1 MTSLVGAVPR
11 RKTIGR
17 RLLATALGLAALCAV
32 ATSAAQARPASTNL
46 SLVAYS
52 TPASAFSKII
62 PAFQATPAGKDV
74 TFKQSYGASGSQA
87 AAVHN
92 GLSADVVNLSLAPD
106 VSVLSQAGL
115 ISTNWNKDQYGG
127 MVTDSIVVF
136 VVRKGNPKNIK
147 TWADLIKPGVQVI
160 NANPFTSGGARWNV
174 MAAWGSQ
181 IKAHKT
187 EKQANA
193 YLASLYKNITV
204 QDSSARASLNTFIGG
219 KGDVLLAYEN
229 EAIQAQ
235 QAGADIQFVR
245 PSATLL
251 IENPIAV
258 LKNTS
263 HPAEAKA
270 FVDFTRSPAAQNI
283 WATYGYRPIDK
294 TVFKKWTKTFPVPK
308 QLFTIR
314 DIVKG
319 GWPVV
324 QPKFFDPNNGIL
336 KQIQNGS

>member
-1 MTSLVGAVPR
+1 MTSIARSVHTKG
-11 RKTIGR
+11 IGR
-17 RLLATALGLAALCAV
+17 RVLVAALALVAV
-32 ATSAAQARPASTNL
+32 SAAATSAAEARRTSTNL

-52 TPASAFSKII
+52 TPAGAFSKII

-74 TFKQSYGASGSQA
+74 SFKQSYGASGTQA

-115 ISTNWNKDQYGG
+115 IGTNWNKDKFGG

-147 TWADLIKPGVQVI
+147 TWNDLIKPGIQVI
-160 NANPFTSGGARWNV
+160 NPNPFTSGGARWNV
-174 MAAWGSQ
+174 MAAWGAQ
-181 IKAHKT
+181 IKQHKT
-187 EKQANA
+187 PTQANA
-193 YLASLYKNITV
+193 FLKSLYKNIVV
-204 QDSSARASLNTFIGG
+204 QDSSARASINTFVSG

-235 QAGADIQFVR
+235 QSGADIQFVR
-245 PSATLL
+245 PSATIL

-258 LKNTS
+258 LKGTKS
-263 HPAEAKA
+263 PTEAKA
-270 FVDFTRSPAAQNI
+270 FVDFTRSDAAQNI
-283 WATYGYRPIDK
+283 WATYGYRPIVKSVFDK
-294 TVFKKWTKTFPVPK
+294 WAKTFPVPK

-324 QPKFFDPNNGIL
+324 QPKFFDPNNGIV
-336 KQIQNGS
+336 KQIQST

>member
-1 MTSLVGAVPR
+1 MSIARSVHTKG
-11 RKTIGR
+11 IGR
-17 RLLATALGLAALCAV
+17 RVLVAALALVAV
-32 ATSAAQARPASTNL
+32 SAAATSAAEARRTSTNL

-52 TPASAFSKII
+52 TPAGAFSKII

-74 TFKQSYGASGSQA
+74 SFKQSYGASGTQA

-115 ISTNWNKDQYGG
+115 IGTNWNKDKFGG

-147 TWADLIKPGVQVI
+147 TWNDLIKPGIQVI
-160 NANPFTSGGARWNV
+160 NPNPFTSGGARWNV
-174 MAAWGSQ
+174 MAAWGAQ
-181 IKAHKT
+181 IKQHKT
-187 EKQANA
+187 PTQANA
-193 YLASLYKNITV
+193 FLKSLYKNIVV
-204 QDSSARASLNTFIGG
+204 QDSSARASMNTFVSG

-235 QAGADIQFVR
+235 QSGADIQFVR
-245 PSATLL
+245 PSATIL

-258 LKNTS
+258 LKGTKNPT
-263 HPAEAKA
+263 EAKA
-270 FVDFTRSPAAQNI
+270 FVDFTRSDAAHNI
-283 WATYGYRPIDK
+283 WATYGYRPIVKSVFDK
-294 TVFKKWTKTFPVPK
+294 WAKTFPVPK

-314 DIVKG
+314 DVVKG

-324 QPKFFDPNNGIL
+324 QPKFFDPNNGIV
-336 KQIQNGS
+336 KQIQST

>member
-1 MTSLVGAVPR
+1 MTSLVRAVPGKTVG
-11 RKTIGR
+11 RK
-17 RLLATALGLAALCAV
+17 LLATALGLAAVCAI

-52 TPASAFSKII
+52 TPAGAFSKII
-62 PAFQATPAGKDV
+62 PAFQATAAGKDV
-74 TFKQSYGASGSQA
+74 TFKQSYGASGPQA

-92 GLSADVVNLSLAPD
+92 GLPADVVNLSLAPD

-115 ISTNWNKDQYGG
+115 VSTSWNRDQYGG

-147 TWADLIKPGVQVI
+147 TWADLTKSGIQVI

-174 MAAWGSQ
+174 MAAWGAQ

-193 YLASLYKNITV
+193 YLTALYKNITV
-204 QDSSARASLNTFIGG
+204 QDSSARASMNTFVGG

-245 PSATLL
+245 PSATIL

-258 LKNTS
+258 MKNTQ
-263 HPAEAKA
+263 HPTEAKA

-324 QPKFFDPNNGIL
+324 QPKFFDPNNGVL
-336 KQIQNGS
+336 KQIQSGS

>member
-1 MTSLVGAVPR
+1 MTVLTRATHR
-11 RKTIGR
+11 RVFG
-17 RLLATALGLAALCAV
+17 RLLATALGLSVLLVTAV
-32 ATSAAQARPASTNL
+32 SAAEARSSDVKL

-52 TPASAFSKII
+52 TPAGAFGKII
-62 PAFQATPAGKDV
+62 PAFEATPAGRGV
-74 TFKQSYGASGSQA
+74 TFKQSYGASGTQA

-92 GLSADVVNLSLAPD
+92 GLPADVVNLSLAPD

-115 ISTNWNKDQYGG
+115 IGTNWNRDKFGG

-147 TWADLIKPGVQVI
+147 TWNDLIKPGIQVI

-174 MAAWGSQ
+174 MAAWGAQ
-181 IKAHKT
+181 IKQHKT
-187 EKQANA
+187 PAQANDFLKA
-193 YLASLYKNITV
+193 LYKNISV
-204 QDSSARASLNTFIGG
+204 QDSSARASMNTFVSG

-245 PSATLL
+245 PSATIL

-258 LKNTS
+258 LKNTQN
-263 HPAEAKA
+263 ATQARA
-270 FVDFTRSPAAQNI
+270 FVDFTRSDAAQNI
-283 WATYGYRPIDK
+283 WATYGYRPIVQS
-294 TVFKKWTKTFPVPK
+294 VFKKWAKTFPVPR

-324 QPKFFDPNNGIL
+324 QPKFFDPNNGIV
-336 KQIQNGS
+336 KQIQST

>member
-1 MTSLVGAVPR
+1 MTSLVGPVPR
-11 RKTIGR
+11 KSAR
-17 RLLATALGLAALCAV
+17 RRVLAAALGMTAVLAVSA
-32 ATSAAQARPASTNL
+32 SAAQARPAATNL

-52 TPASAFSKII
+52 TPAGAFSKII
-62 PAFQATPAGKDV
+62 PAFQATAAGKDV

-115 ISTNWNKDQYGG
+115 VSTNWNKDKFGG
-127 MVTDSIVVF
+127 MVSDSIVVF
-136 VVRKGNPKNIK
+136 VVREGNPKNIK
-147 TWADLIKPGVQVI
+147 TWADLIKPGIQVI

-174 MAAWGSQ
+174 MAAWGAQ
-181 IKAHKT
+181 VRAHKT
-187 EKQANA
+187 EKQAND
-193 YLASLYKNITV
+193 YLSALYKNITV
-204 QDSSARASLNTFIGG
+204 QDSSARASLNTFVGG

-235 QAGADIQFVR
+235 QAGAKIQFVR
-245 PSATLL
+245 PANTLL

-270 FVDFTRSPAAQNI
+270 FVDFTRSPAAQEI

-294 TVFKKWTKTFPVPK
+294 TVAAKWIKTFPVPK
-308 QLFTIR
+308 KLFTIR
-314 DIVKG
+314 EIVKG

-324 QPKFFDPNNGIL
+324 QKKFFDPNDGIL

>member
-1 MTSLVGAVPR
+1 MTSIARSVHTKG
-11 RKTIGR
+11 IGR
-17 RLLATALGLAALCAV
+17 RVLVAALALVAV
-32 ATSAAQARPASTNL
+32 SAAATSAAEARRTSTNL

-52 TPASAFSKII
+52 TPAGAFSKII

-74 TFKQSYGASGSQA
+74 SFKQSYGASGTQA

-115 ISTNWNKDQYGG
+115 IGTNWNKDKFGG

-147 TWADLIKPGVQVI
+147 TWNDLIKPGIQVI
-160 NANPFTSGGARWNV
+160 NPNPFTSGGARWNV
-174 MAAWGSQ
+174 MAAWGAQ
-181 IKAHKT
+181 IKQHKT
-187 EKQANA
+187 PTQANA
-193 YLASLYKNITV
+193 FLKSLYKNIVV
-204 QDSSARASLNTFIGG
+204 QDSSARASMNTFVSG

-235 QAGADIQFVR
+235 QSGADIQFVR
-245 PSATLL
+245 PSATIL

-258 LKNTS
+258 LKGTKNPT
-263 HPAEAKA
+263 EAKA
-270 FVDFTRSPAAQNI
+270 FVDFTRSDAAQNI
-283 WATYGYRPIDK
+283 WATYGYRPIVKSVFDK
-294 TVFKKWTKTFPVPK
+294 WAKTFPVPK

-314 DIVKG
+314 DVVKG

-324 QPKFFDPNNGIL
+324 QPKFFDPNNGIV
-336 KQIQNGS
+336 KQIQST

>member
-1 MTSLVGAVPR
+1 MSIARSVHTKG
-11 RKTIGR
+11 IGR
-17 RLLATALGLAALCAV
+17 RVLVAALALVAV
-32 ATSAAQARPASTNL
+32 SAAATSAAEARRTSTNL

-52 TPASAFSKII
+52 TPAGAFSKII

-74 TFKQSYGASGSQA
+74 SFKQSYGASGTQA

-115 ISTNWNKDQYGG
+115 IGTNWNKDKFGG

-147 TWADLIKPGVQVI
+147 TWNDLIKPGIQVI
-160 NANPFTSGGARWNV
+160 NPNPFTSGGARWNV
-174 MAAWGSQ
+174 MAAWGAQ
-181 IKAHKT
+181 IKQHKT
-187 EKQANA
+187 PTQANA
-193 YLASLYKNITV
+193 FLKSLYKNIVV
-204 QDSSARASLNTFIGG
+204 QDSSARASMNTFVSG

-235 QAGADIQFVR
+235 QSGADIQFVR
-245 PSATLL
+245 PSATIL

-258 LKNTS
+258 LKGTKNPT
-263 HPAEAKA
+263 EAKA
-270 FVDFTRSPAAQNI
+270 FVDFTRSDAAQNI
-283 WATYGYRPIDK
+283 WATYGYRPIVKSVFDK
-294 TVFKKWTKTFPVPK
+294 WAKTFPVPK

-314 DIVKG
+314 DVVKG

-324 QPKFFDPNNGIL
+324 QPKFFDPNNGIV
-336 KQIQNGS
+336 KQIQST